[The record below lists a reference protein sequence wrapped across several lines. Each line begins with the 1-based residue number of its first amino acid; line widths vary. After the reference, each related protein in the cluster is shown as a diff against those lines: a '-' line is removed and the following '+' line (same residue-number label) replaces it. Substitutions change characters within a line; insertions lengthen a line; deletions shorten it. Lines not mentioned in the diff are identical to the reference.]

1 MFSADEPEWGSAALS
16 ADGLLYTYACSET
29 PKGKNTSTC
38 LLAKVSLDRPLEREA
53 WQFYTGASWNADWRQ
68 SKPVLRLDRD
78 EAISVH
84 WSAYLKKYLAICTSP
99 IDRLIRLRVASR
111 PEGPWSQPL
120 IRLDLLNG
128 RPSDTSGAYAAA
140 GHPELA
146 RDGGRFEYI
155 TYPHDGVRVLEIEFK

>member
-1 MFSADEPEWGSAALS
+1 MGKRGAVRRRAALHLRLQRDS
-16 ADGLLYTYACSET
+16 ERQEYIDVPSRKGLPGRA
-29 PKGKNTSTC
+29 
-38 LLAKVSLDRPLEREA
+38 LEREA

-68 SKPVLRLDRD
+68 AKPVLRLDRD